1 MFEESEFNSAVI
13 SAAEQLR
20 KVQAAL
26 KDLRC
31 PEIRSLIVNLSMLTH
46 EVIEETLDD
55 VPSGHARVDKDA
67 DFIYIIRVP
76 QNRIDAVAELRELLG
91 EARKIGGDY
100 ARINPRA
107 ESLRTNTIYV
117 GRSKT
122 LRARLRQHL
131 GAKSGGVYSLHLQRW
146 ATSVDVDIQISYLK
160 FAGADDLLVQAIE
173 DGIWQSLTPAFG
185 RKGGR

>member
-1 MFEESEFNSAVI
+1 MFEESGFNSAII

-20 KVQAAL
+20 TVQTAL
-26 KDLRC
+26 TELKC
-31 PEIRSLIVNLSMLTH
+31 PDIHSLTVNLSMLTH
-46 EVIEETLDD
+46 EVIEETLDE
-55 VPSGHARVDKDA
+55 VPSGHARMDKDA
-67 DFIYIIRVP
+67 DFIYVIQVS
-76 QNRIDAVAELRELLG
+76 QNRIDTVAEMRALLD
-91 EARKIGGDY
+91 EARRIGGDY
-100 ARINPRA
+100 ARINA
-107 ESLRTNTIYV
+107 ENLRTYTIYV

-146 ATSVDVDIQISYLK
+146 ATSVDVDIRISYLK
-160 FAGADDLLVQAIE
+160 FSGEDDLLVQAIE